1 VDIIGRTLLGKYK
14 VERLLGQGGMGSVWL
29 GRHVITGRQV
39 AIKVLDRRFLGTP
52 AVVERFGREARSAS
66 AVQHEGIVEVL
77 DLDTTEEGVP
87 FLVMEFLEGE
97 SLSGRIERKG
107 KLDEAELVDLGAQL
121 CDALHAAHEA
131 GVIHRDLKPDNIFV
145 VPRGRRGDRV
155 KILDFGISS
164 KVNETAKLTVTG
176 SVLGTPHYMSP
187 EQAAGDGTIDR
198 RADLYALGVVL
209 YECAVGEVPF
219 DAPNYN
225 RLLRVVLEGKPVRP
239 AERGARISPAV
250 EEVILRAMALS
261 PERRPASAI
270 ALKDELLRAQG
281 AGASANLSS
290 DLGANAPAATA
301 PPAWDLDSLAAPRR
315 PPARPRLKADP
326 SASPA
331 ALDDLSP
338 AAPAAAVELAP
349 APGGAAFPPQ
359 ASLSDPL
366 DPDAALS
373 RSGVPELE
381 LVAIPRSPPP
391 RPLAEPEAP
400 PPAPEGVRDRARA
413 WWDGLTPRG
422 RRGVQATL
430 VGLIVFVALVVGL
443 RTLVRPEAAGE
454 SVSADVLAGVDP
466 ESARDW
472 VLVEVDH
479 VPEGAELRL
488 DGLPGVRLP
497 LRIRAG
503 TSHTLEIRAPGHPP
517 RRFEVRGIEG
527 ARLDVAMTPLQ

>member
-1 VDIIGRTLLGKYK
+1 MDIVGRTLLGKYK

-39 AIKVLDRRFLGTP
+39 AIKVLDDRFLGTP

-97 SLSGRIERKG
+97 SLAGRIERKG
-107 KLDEAELVDLGAQL
+107 KLDEAELIDLGTQL

-145 VPRGRRGDRV
+145 VPRGRRGDRA

-164 KVNETAKLTVTG
+164 KLNEAAKLTMTG
-176 SVLGTPHYMSP
+176 SILGTPHYMSP
-187 EQAAGDGTIDR
+187 EQAAGDGAIDR

-209 YECAVGEVPF
+209 YECAVGDVPF

-225 RLLRVVLEGKPVRP
+225 RLLRIVLEGKPVRP
-239 AERGARISPAV
+239 IERGARISPAV

-261 PERRPASAI
+261 PARRPASAS
-270 ALKDELLRAQG
+270 ALKDELVRAEG
-281 AGASANLSS
+281 AGASANVSS
-290 DLGANAPAATA
+290 DLGAGAAKA
-301 PPAWDLDSLAAPRR
+301 AEPPAWDLDSLGEPRR
-315 PPARPRLKADP
+315 SGARPRPNADP

-331 ALDDLSP
+331 ALGGLDDLAP
-338 AAPAAAVELAP
+338 DGPAAAKEPATEAP
-349 APGGAAFPPQ
+349 PPAAV
-359 ASLSDPL
+359 SDAL
-366 DPDAALS
+366 DPDAGAGTG
-373 RSGVPELE
+373 GVPELE

-391 RPLAEPEAP
+391 RPLPEPVAP
-400 PPAPEGVRDRARA
+400 PPAPEGVFDRAPT
-413 WWDGLTPRG
+413 WWRGLSPTARQG
-422 RRGVQATL
+422 IQASV
-430 VGLIVFVALVVGL
+430 VGLLVFVGLVVGL
-443 RTLVRPEAAGE
+443 RTIVRPEAAGE
-454 SVSADVLAGVDP
+454 AASADVLAGVDP

-479 VPEGAELRL
+479 VPEDAELRL